1 MCDAVFHSWEAVCVC
16 TSSTSQDQ
24 VSNPEHC
31 NRLVSVVLEMSLLR
45 YIGCCYLSPSFSST
59 CGNINRFEGNTSIWK
74 PLWLLLLP
82 AFSSVSALMS
92 AWVLPVLLC
101 LLSLI
106 YTHLTTYALHSPL
119 INFLPSRQNVSH
131 SDKSLGPCELAF
143 WVFSVSFPLFTY
155 HYLGP
160 GFSFPE
166 REFPLDPWLFKVP
179 FEGYVCSTIE
189 VQSEISS
196 LYLKHVAFDGVF
208 IL

>member
-1 MCDAVFHSWEAVCVC
+1 M
-16 TSSTSQDQ
+16 
-24 VSNPEHC
+24 
-31 NRLVSVVLEMSLLR
+31 
-45 YIGCCYLSPSFSST
+45 
-59 CGNINRFEGNTSIWK
+59 
-74 PLWLLLLP
+74 LLP

-155 HYLGP
+155 HYTLAQVLVFQSVSYDIWVPSWPLTFQGSFWGMHLLNNRSAVWNFLPLPGTCCLWWGFHPVGGLG
-160 GFSFPE
+160 
-166 REFPLDPWLFKVP
+166 RQVP
-179 FEGYVCSTIE
+179 TA
-189 VQSEISS
+189 S
-196 LYLKHVAFDGVF
+196 LSQQRVLCRSQGLCKTLQTWDLNSIPKAMS
-208 IL
+208 